1 MKNRSGL
8 NYLQTLESAVLHH
21 NAGKLETARDLYNE
35 LLAERT
41 DDPEVLHMLGLLC
54 AQLGQ
59 VIQGIDFVSK
69 ALEIN
74 PRQYL
79 FHLHHAKLLSAGGQW
94 EAAVSAADV
103 ALVLAPDRPAAYLEK
118 AHALRAGG
126 LHTQALAVL
135 EVALSMESDV
145 SQVLACMGDCL
156 HALDQT
162 DDALAHYDAAL
173 QRQPK
178 CLEAHAGKGLALL
191 AVKRWTDAIHC
202 FDQLV
207 ALAPNQSAHFFHRAV
222 ASQALHQWDAAIAD
236 YGQAIA
242 LQADFIQAYCNRGNV
257 YQELGQYALALK
269 DYEGALQIQPGC
281 AQALYNKSLLLLLL
295 GDFAAAWPLYEWR
308 WRKDEMRAQWINC
321 AQQQWTGAQSLAGRT
336 VLLHC
341 EQGLGDSIQFVRFA
355 PMVRSLAAKVFIR
368 APRTLMVLFE
378 SLGADI
384 YCLSMEAP
392 LPDFDYH
399 CPLMSLPHAFR
410 TQLSTIPA
418 SPRYLAAAP
427 ERLRK
432 WQERIG
438 VKGYNRV
445 GIVCSGSS
453 SHPDDLQRSIPLEML
468 LQALPPHFEYYI
480 LQNELRPEDQAYM
493 ERHGRVQFYGEQLR
507 DFADTAAVCAC
518 MDAVVSV
525 DTSVAHLSGALGIPT
540 NVLLPQV
547 PDWRWLLGR
556 SNSPWYPSM
565 TLYRQ
570 GGNRRWAPVLTQ
582 LAADLQSWL

>member
-1 MKNRSGL
+1 MKNRSGS

-21 NAGKLETARDLYNE
+21 NAGDLETARDLYNE

-41 DDPEVLHMLGLLC
+41 GDPEVLHMVGLLC

-59 VIQGIDFVSK
+59 VMQGIDFVSK

-74 PRQYL
+74 PGHYF
-79 FHLHHAKLLSAGGQW
+79 FHLHHAKLLSAAGQW

-126 LHTQALAVL
+126 LHSQALAVL
-135 EVALSMESDV
+135 EVVLSMESDV
-145 SQVLACMGDCL
+145 SQVLAYMGDCL
-156 HALDQT
+156 HALDET

-173 QRQPK
+173 QREPK

-222 ASQALHQWDAAIAD
+222 ASQALHQWDAAIQD

-242 LQADFIQAYCNRGNV
+242 LQADLVQAYCNRGNV
-257 YQELGQYALALK
+257 YQSLGRFACALK
-269 DYEGALQIQPGC
+269 DYEGALQYRSDC

-295 GDFAAAWPLYEWR
+295 GDFEHAWPLYELR
-308 WRKDEMRAQWINC
+308 WQKDEMRVKRFDCLQP
-321 AQQQWTGAQSLAGRT
+321 QWTGAQSLAGR
-336 VLLHC
+336 VVILHC

-355 PMVRSLAAKVFIR
+355 PMMRTLGAEVIIR
-368 APRTLMVLFE
+368 APRTLLALFG
-378 SLGADI
+378 SMGADI
-384 YCLSMEAP
+384 RYLSLDEP

-399 CPLMSLPHAFR
+399 CPLMSLPLAFR

-418 SPRYLAAAP
+418 SSGYLAAAP
-427 ERLRK
+427 DRLRK
-432 WQERIG
+432 WQERVG
-438 VKGYNRV
+438 AKRSKRV
-445 GIVCSGSS
+445 GIVCSGSAN
-453 SHPDDLQRSIPLEML
+453 HPDDLQRSIPLEMVL
-468 LQALPPHFEYYI
+468 KALPYQFEYYS
-480 LQNELRPEDQAYM
+480 LQNELQPEDQAFM
-493 ERHGRVQFYGEQLR
+493 MRQDRVQFYGAQLR
-507 DFADTAAVCAC
+507 DFADTAALCTC
-518 MDAVVSV
+518 MDEVISV
-525 DTSVAHLSGALGIPT
+525 DTSVAHLAGALGVPT
-540 NVLLPQV
+540 RVLLQQV
-547 PDWRWLLGR
+547 PDWRWLLDR
-556 SNSPWYPSM
+556 SDSPWYSSI

-570 GGNRRWAPVLTQ
+570 DASRQWGPVLAQ
-582 LAADLQSWL
+582 LAADLQS

>member
-8 NYLQTLESAVLHH
+8 NYSQTLESAVLHH
-21 NAGKLETARDLYNE
+21 NAGDLETARGLYNE
-35 LLAERT
+35 LMAERT
-41 DDPEVLHMLGLLC
+41 DDPEVLHILGLLC

-59 VIQGIDFVSK
+59 VMQGIDFVSK

-74 PRQYL
+74 PGQYL
-79 FHLHHAKLLSAGGQW
+79 FHLHHAKLLSAAGQW

-126 LHTQALAVL
+126 LHSQALAVL
-135 EVALSMESDV
+135 EVVLSMESDV
-145 SQVLACMGDCL
+145 SQVLACMGGCL
-156 HALDQT
+156 HALDKT

-178 CLEAHAGKGLALL
+178 CLEAHTGKGLALL

-236 YGQAIA
+236 YGHAIA
-242 LQADFIQAYCNRGNV
+242 LQADFVQAYCNRGNV
-257 YQELGQYALALK
+257 YHDLGQYALALN
-269 DYEGALQIQPGC
+269 DYEGALQIRPGC

-308 WRKDEMRAQWINC
+308 WRKDEMRAKWINC
-321 AQQQWTGAQSLAGRT
+321 AQPQWTGDQSLAGRA

-355 PMVRSLAAKVFIR
+355 PMVRALGAKVYIR
-368 APRTLMVLFE
+368 APRTLIALFE

-410 TQLSTIPA
+410 TQLSTISA

-427 ERLRK
+427 ERLEK

-438 VKGYNRV
+438 VKRRKRV

-453 SHPDDLQRSIPLEML
+453 THPDDLQRSIPLETL
-468 LQALPPHFEYYI
+468 VQALPYQFEYYS
-480 LQNELRPEDQAYM
+480 LQNELRPADQAFIKR
-493 ERHGRVQFYGEQLR
+493 EDSVHFYGAQLR
-507 DFADTAAVCAC
+507 DFADTAALCTC

-525 DTSVAHLSGALGIPT
+525 DTSVAHLAGALGVPT
-540 NVLLPQV
+540 SVLLPQV

-556 SNSPWYPSM
+556 SDSPWYPSM

-570 GGNRRWAPVLTQ
+570 DGSRQWNPVLTQ